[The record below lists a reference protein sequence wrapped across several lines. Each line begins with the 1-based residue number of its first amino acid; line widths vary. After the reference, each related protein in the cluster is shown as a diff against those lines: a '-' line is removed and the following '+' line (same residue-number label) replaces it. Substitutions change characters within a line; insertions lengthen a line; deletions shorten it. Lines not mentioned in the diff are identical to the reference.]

1 MISIKK
7 YLDLNATEL
16 RRICPPA
23 ADDLL
28 TSISEAYRETL
39 EKVGACGLQAC
50 PATGQDLRRNLERA
64 TEPLE
69 KEPTPALIQET
80 KAQVEQHL
88 QLWGEQTAKYLGQR
102 MGDVK
107 EILLTLGR
115 VSESIAERDRH
126 YGTQFGE
133 FTKHFQSLANLDDLP
148 QLRAAVIRGATEL
161 RSCVTKMEVDSRES
175 MAALRTKVSVYQEK
189 LEEAERRASRDP
201 LTGLDNRQSV
211 EEKVQQRI
219 EGGINFCVFILDLN
233 NFKEVND
240 GYGHEAGD
248 DILRQFSTELRSVTR
263 STDIVGRWGGDEFIV
278 VFSGSLVEAELWI
291 KRARQWV
298 FGAYKCKGVREGA
311 PANVTAAIGVAQRQP
326 GETLKEVV
334 ARADRLMYEEKKR
347 PAEKK
352 KQAQPTA
359 A

>member
-23 ADDLL
+23 PDDLL

-39 EKVGACGLQAC
+39 EKVGDCGLQAC
-50 PATGQDLRRNLERA
+50 PATGQDLRRNLDRVI
-64 TEPLE
+64 EPLE

-102 MGDVK
+102 TGDVK
-107 EILLTLGR
+107 EILLTLAR

-126 YGTQFGE
+126 YGTQFGG

-161 RSCVTKMEVDSRES
+161 RSCVDKMEQDSRES
-175 MAALRTKVSVYQEK
+175 MAALRTKVAVYQEK
-189 LEEAERRASRDP
+189 LHEAERRASRDP

-211 EEKVQQRI
+211 EEKVQRRI
-219 EGGINFCVFILDLN
+219 EGGMDFCVFVLDLN

-248 DILRQFSTELRSVTR
+248 DLLRQFSTELRSVTR
-263 STDIVGRWGGDEFIV
+263 CTDVVGRWGGDEFIV
-278 VFSGSLVEAELWI
+278 VFNGSLAEAQMWMT
-291 KRARQWV
+291 RARQWV
-298 FGAYKCKGVREGA
+298 FGTYKCKGVPDSA
-311 PANVTAAIGVAQRQP
+311 PTNLSAAIGVAQRQP
-326 GETLKEVV
+326 GETLNEVV
-334 ARADRLMYEEKKR
+334 ARADRLMYDEKKCR
-347 PAEKK
+347 AEKK